1 MKVKDLSKFPCF
13 QHQTNLGKKE
23 TALEALRNKTI
34 YEIGELKIPEKKQN
48 INITEFEKEMSKK
61 DIIDLQKLTLSLD
74 LIGQYFPERLF
85 VQLNLH
91 KYRRSIKNIIIY
103 EHDRI

>member
-1 MKVKDLSKFPCF
+1 MKVKDLKNFPKFEKGSNGIVPEKI
-13 QHQTNLGKKE
+13 QRTTPYKVIE
-23 TALEALRNKTI
+23 
-34 YEIGELKIPEKKQN
+34 EIGELEIPEKKQN